1 VEIDR
6 AYLGYISTDVQHR
19 DAAKC
24 CTPEQTLSAS
34 DFLDDVE
41 GECTHAKS
49 LRNTVE
55 AGGEKLGRGSCD
67 AHSLEDSRSIIGDDV
82 LKAQISHLRDC
93 QIKWDD
99 LQLQ

>member
-49 LRNTVE
+49 LRNAVE
-55 AGGEKLGRGSCD
+55 AGGEKLRRGSRD
-67 AHSLEDSRSIIGDDV
+67 AQCFEDPGRIIGDDV
-82 LKAQISHLRDC
+82 LESKLAVC
-93 QIKWDD
+93 DD
-99 LQLQ
+99 I